1 MSKTFEEGF
10 SNAVVDANSD
20 GIKAIQALCLDHLET
35 KVLDPELKQ
44 RLTPDYRAGCKR
56 LIISGEFYD
65 AIQKPAAEL
74 VDEPIDR
81 IEAKGIRTRDGKLHE
96 LDAIVLATGFMA
108 HQFMRPMVVTGRD
121 GIELNEVWRR
131 TTPAYRS
138 ISIPG
143 FPNFFMLIGP
153 SSPVGN
159 FSLVEVA
166 EMQFDYV
173 MQLVEQIR
181 SGGAREIEATQAA
194 TDKFNEELIEA
205 SKGTIWATGCRSWY
219 LDEDGVPAAWPWP
232 MGKFRDE
239 MRQPDLS
246 DYIVTER
253 S

>member
-1 MSKTFEEGF
+1 
-10 SNAVVDANSD
+10 
-20 GIKAIQALCLDHLET
+20 
-35 KVLDPELKQ
+35 
-44 RLTPDYRAGCKR
+44 
-56 LIISGEFYD
+56 
-65 AIQKPAAEL
+65 
-74 VDEPIDR
+74 
-81 IEAKGIRTRDGKLHE
+81 
-96 LDAIVLATGFMA
+96 MA
-108 HQFMRPMVVTGRD
+108 HQFMRPMEVTGRD

-232 MGKFRDE
+232 LGKFRDE